1 MGLLMGM
8 FLHYRSVWQ
17 RFEADESPHLQQAS
31 TMMQAAWEAYRVRKA
46 GMLFEEYRGTVRVLD
61 CEIQEL
67 RTKVSELEH
76 QLAVVAAERQAATRL
91 RLLPHRCSGRL

>member
-1 MGLLMGM
+1 MGLLMGI

-31 TMMQAAWEAYRVRKA
+31 TMMQAAWEAYRIRNA
-46 GMLFEEYRGTVRVLD
+46 ELLMEEYRGTVRVLD

-67 RTKVSELEH
+67 RTKVSELEQ

-91 RLLPHRCSGRL
+91 RLLPHRCSGRV